1 MLDYIRKNYPGFVL
15 FTHKTRGLFAHLLF
29 GQSSKRLKIIAVTGT
44 NGKTTTCH
52 MIASILEANGEK
64 VGMTSTTT
72 FKLAGQV
79 IRNKTNKTTVNPF
92 ALHRMLAKMVNAGC
106 NYAVVE
112 TSSHAIK
119 QFRNYGLKYLA
130 VAMTNVEKDEH
141 LDYHKTFEEYVSTK
155 ARLFASNP
163 QVAAVNVD
171 DPSSDKFM
179 HFTVGKYVTYSIN
192 KMADVVARKILPDP
206 KGTVFTLVTP
216 NGQTTVTLK
225 LPALFNV
232 ENALCASSVSVGIG
246 IPLEAI
252 KKGLES
258 VDHVPGRMEKVDRGQ
273 KFNILIDYAVTPK
286 AFEKVFM
293 ELRKS
298 TTGKLIAVF
307 GSCGDRDRNKR
318 PNLAQVASELTDI
331 FVITDEEPYS
341 EKSEDIIEE
350 ISNGVT
356 ESRILNKDY
365 FKILMR
371 EEAIG
376 KALSLAQPGDTVVIT
391 GMGDQSYRIFG
402 DKKIKYS
409 ERQVIKNE
417 LGKLGFNKG

>member
-1 MLDYIRKNYPGFVL
+1 MFDYIRKNYPGFVL
-15 FTHKTRGLFAHLLF
+15 FTHKARGLLAYLLF
-29 GQSSKRLKIIAVTGT
+29 GRASKRLKIIAVTGT

-72 FKLAGQV
+72 FKIGDQ
-79 IRNKTNKTTVNPF
+79 IIQNKTNKTTVNPF
-92 ALHRMLAKMVNAGC
+92 ALHKMLSKMVGVGC
-106 NYAVVE
+106 SYAVVE

-130 VAMTNVEKDEH
+130 VAMTNVERGEH
-141 LDYHKTFEEYVSTK
+141 LDYHKTFEEYVSVK

-163 QVAAVNVD
+163 QVGAVNLD
-171 DPSSDKFM
+171 DPSSDKFL
-179 HFTVGKYVTYSIN
+179 HFSVGKYLTYSTKAI
-192 KMADVVARKILPDP
+192 ADVAARKILPDP

-216 NGQTTVTLK
+216 IGQTTVDLK

-232 ENALCASSVSVGIG
+232 ENALCAASVAVGIG

-252 KKGLES
+252 KKGLEA

-273 KFNILIDYAVTPK
+273 KFNVLIDYAVTPESFRK
-286 AFEKVFM
+286 IFS
-293 ELRKS
+293 ELRKY
-298 TTGKLIAVF
+298 TNGKLIVVF
-307 GSCGDRDRNKR
+307 GSCGDRDRTKR
-318 PNLAQVASELTDI
+318 PKLAEVASKLTDI
-331 FVITDEEPYS
+331 FIITDEEPYS
-341 EKSEDIIEE
+341 ERSEDIIEE
-350 ISNGVT
+350 IAKGVP
-356 ESRILNKDY
+356 ESRELNKDY

-376 KALSLAQPGDTVVIT
+376 KALSLAQAGDTVVIT
-391 GMGDQSYRIFG
+391 GMGDQSYRVVG
-402 DKKIKYS
+402 DKKVKYS

-417 LGKLGFNKG
+417 LGKLGYKR